1 MGFECRLTPQPHCFP
16 LLQNGGAA
24 GLGPAP
30 QVQPGPCLGVCF
42 SLQVVIATGR
52 EGGGHHAVT
61 APHPSCHSITD
72 THTSTP
78 ALFHGCNARGL
89 RRSTAPAPAASRGP
103 SSSLPSPY
111 QAIAPLPWGLPNP
124 ARASRSTETV
134 KLSCS
139 HSGCSSKPP
148 GELLKRPR
156 PSPHCQR
163 CFHRCWRRPRYV
175 RF

>member
-1 MGFECRLTPQPHCFP
+1 MAEQQGW
-16 LLQNGGAA
+16 
-24 GLGPAP
+24 AP
-30 QVQPGPCLGVCF
+30 PPRF
-42 SLQVVIATGR
+42 SLDPALVSVFLCRAFLLGSDSDR
-52 EGGGHHAVT
+52 EGGWRSPRCDSPAPILSLHHRYAHFY
-61 APHPSCHSITD
+61 PRS
-72 THTSTP
+72 
-78 ALFHGCNARGL
+78 LHGCNARGP

-134 KLSCS
+134 KLCCS